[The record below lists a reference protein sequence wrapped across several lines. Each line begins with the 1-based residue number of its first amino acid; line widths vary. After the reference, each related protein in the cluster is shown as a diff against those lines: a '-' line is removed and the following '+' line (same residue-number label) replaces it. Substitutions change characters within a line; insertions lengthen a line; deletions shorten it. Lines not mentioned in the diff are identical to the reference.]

1 MASDTDAK
9 ALGEA
14 LRSEYSA
21 IFGYGVVSAYVSDT
35 YNSSVAT
42 VWSAHRAR
50 RDRIIHIIESSDEDL
65 PQPEVAYTSTKKV
78 WDSLT
83 AMQLAARIED
93 DCSIAWVNA
102 LQQCSTPDGRHLAMR
117 ALLHTAEWTARWRI
131 AAGTTP
137 SVDAFPG
144 LHRSKG
150 KDLHEVDPGAQPSPT
165 LPTISSHSTTTSPE
179 NDRTVLSTPSST
191 TMMSSTMTPSNKVS
205 PSSLSDR

>member
-102 LQQCSTPDGRHLAMR
+102 LQQCSTPDGRQLAMR

-131 AAGTTP
+131 AAVLHLV
-137 SVDAFPG
+137 SMHFPG
-144 LHRSKG
+144 CIVRRVKTFTRWIRGHSLRRHYRLFHLTRQLRHRRMIGRYSVHHHR
-150 KDLHEVDPGAQPSPT
+150 L
-165 LPTISSHSTTTSPE
+165 L
-179 NDRTVLSTPSST
+179 
-191 TMMSSTMTPSNKVS
+191 
-205 PSSLSDR
+205 